1 VSAAAPSSPR
11 GLAAFLDGLLAWPR
25 GFLAEVGEIVLL
37 AGRSAAWAV
46 RPPYRWRLVLE
57 SMEFIGFQSVF
68 IIALTGLFSGMVLA
82 LQSVYGFR
90 EFGTESMVGG
100 VVALSLTRELSPVFS
115 GLMLT
120 ARAGSAIATQLG
132 TMRVTD
138 QIDALATMAVNPIQ
152 YLVTPRIL
160 AGVLMMPV
168 LCILFTIVGLAGS
181 QYVAVGQLGI
191 DPGLYADRLR
201 FYLDGED
208 IFVGL
213 AKSVVFGYVV
223 TLIACRQGYDAK
235 GGAAGV
241 GVATTRAVV
250 FGCVSVLCLDYVLT
264 ALLTP
269 V

>member
-1 VSAAAPSSPR
+1 
-11 GLAAFLDGLLAWPR
+11 LLDA
-25 GFLAEVGEIVLL
+25 
-37 AGRSAAWAV
+37 
-46 RPPYRWRLVLE
+46 
-57 SMEFIGFQSVF
+57 MEFIGFQSIF

-90 EFGTESMVGG
+90 QFGSESLVGG
-100 VVALSLTRELSPVFS
+100 IVALSLTRELSPVFS

-152 YLVTPRIL
+152 YLITPRVL
-160 AGVLMMPV
+160 AGILMMPV
-168 LCILFTIVGLAGS
+168 LCMVFTVVGLAGS
-181 QYVAVGQLGI
+181 HFVSVGQLGI
-191 DPGLYADRLR
+191 DPGAYEDKLR
-201 FYLDGED
+201 YWLDGED

-213 AKSVVFGYVV
+213 LKSVVFGYVV

-241 GVATTRAVV
+241 GIATTRAVV
-250 FGCVSVLCLDYVLT
+250 FGCVSVLCLDYLLT